1 MDTQTENDFDRP
13 PAIQRYDSKGEKKE
27 KLDTPNEKIEVDPRA
42 IEKTQYSEIIKPKV
56 WEGIKRLE
64 HCMLVGATSAG
75 KTYFFKQ
82 LLADEKIPMF
92 DMYITVGNL
101 SASNKDK
108 IASSDELQI
117 GYAANY
123 DLNNMN
129 YRNIDSRFFTMQ
141 DYEAAINLCMSGET
155 IETSKLIFFN
165 DALIQTPKMTQN
177 IAYLLHQAKNFN
189 TTCVVEAHDYF
200 SQNIKLARNAC
211 PVQIFFK
218 LSPRE
223 LAKAL
228 KEELKSPIIKTYE
241 SKDVKERVLIHDVAN
256 NLYYNKQYFTF

>member
-1 MDTQTENDFDRP
+1 MIKLRASTPIDSEDDDTMRTADEDMDTQTENDFDRP

-165 DALIQTPKMTQN
+165 DALI
-177 IAYLLHQAKNFN
+177 
-189 TTCVVEAHDYF
+189 
-200 SQNIKLARNAC
+200 
-211 PVQIFFK
+211 
-218 LSPRE
+218 
-223 LAKAL
+223 
-228 KEELKSPIIKTYE
+228 
-241 SKDVKERVLIHDVAN
+241 
-256 NLYYNKQYFTF
+256 